1 MKVLQTDLLL
11 DEVVVF
17 RGKIGDEVFNGNAG
31 IDFALPFQFLQ
42 LLVRSADI
50 ESVEDGPVEVEADVN
65 CLVVDSIIGDLSGG
79 TGFRLDVVQV
89 SGISGRKVQSRQITC
104 ISECRVILADL
115 FFVMDD
121 AQRIIVLQPFFQAV
135 F

>member
-31 IDFALPFQFLQ
+31 VGFALPFQFFQ
-42 LLVRSADI
+42 LLVRSADV

-65 CLVVDSIIGDLSGG
+65 CLVVDSIIFGDLSVYPAEKS
-79 TGFRLDVVQV
+79 RV
-89 SGISGRKVQSRQITC
+89 GR
-104 ISECRVILADL
+104 
-115 FFVMDD
+115 
-121 AQRIIVLQPFFQAV
+121 
-135 F
+135 